1 MKRRRNVESVE
12 DIESVEDA
20 RFREKNER
28 RSKTRLALILCLVSL
43 MAFTIWLI
51 SISPLPSDNENRGVA
66 ESLDKNIEITHPNGN
81 NAIAGQESSNLAKDE
96 DGGYWVIEALLV
108 PEEWKR

>member
-1 MKRRRNVESVE
+1 MKRKRNVEPAE
-12 DIESVEDA
+12 DIEDA

-51 SISPLPSDNENRGVA
+51 SISPLPSDSENRGVV
-66 ESLDKNIEITHPNGN
+66 ESLEENDEITHLTEENST
-81 NAIAGQESSNLAKDE
+81 AGQESSNLAKDE

-108 PEEWKR
+108 PEEWKK

>member
-12 DIESVEDA
+12 DIEDA

-28 RSKTRLALILCLVSL
+28 RSKTKLALILCLVSL
-43 MAFTIWLI
+43 MVFTIWLI
-51 SISPLPSDNENRGVA
+51 SISPLPSDNENRGVV
-66 ESLDKNIEITHPNGN
+66 ESSVENDEITHLTEENST
-81 NAIAGQESSNLAKDE
+81 AGQDLRHLAVDE

-108 PEEWKR
+108 PEEWK

>member
-1 MKRRRNVESVE
+1 MKRKRNVEPAE
-12 DIESVEDA
+12 DIEDA

-28 RSKTRLALILCLVSL
+28 RSKTKLALILCLMTLIV
-43 MAFTIWLI
+43 FTIWLI
-51 SISPLPSDNENRGVA
+51 SISPLPSDNENRGVV
-66 ESLDKNIEITHPNGN
+66 ESLEKNDEITHQNEN

-108 PEEWKR
+108 PEEWKK

>member
-1 MKRRRNVESVE
+1 MKKRRNVESVE
-12 DIESVEDA
+12 DIDDA
-20 RFREKNER
+20 RFQEKNER

-51 SISPLPSDNENRGVA
+51 SISPLPSDNENRGVV
-66 ESLDKNIEITHPNGN
+66 ESSVENDEITHLTEE
-81 NAIAGQESSNLAKDE
+81 NATTGQESSNLVKDE

-108 PEEWKR
+108 PEEWKK

>member
-1 MKRRRNVESVE
+1 MKRKRNVEPAE
-12 DIESVEDA
+12 DIEDA

-51 SISPLPSDNENRGVA
+51 SISPLPSDNENRGVV
-66 ESLDKNIEITHPNGN
+66 ESLEENDEITHPNEN

-108 PEEWKR
+108 PEEWKK

>member
-1 MKRRRNVESVE
+1 MKRRRNAESVE
-12 DIESVEDA
+12 DIEDA

-51 SISPLPSDNENRGVA
+51 SISSLPSDSENRGVA
-66 ESLDKNIEITHPNGN
+66 ESLEENDEITHLIEENST
-81 NAIAGQESSNLAKDE
+81 AGQESSNLAKDE

-108 PEEWKR
+108 PEEWKK

>member
-28 RSKTRLALILCLVSL
+28 RSKTKLALILCLVSL

-51 SISPLPSDNENRGVA
+51 SISPLPSDNENRGVV
-66 ESLDKNIEITHPNGN
+66 ESLEENDEITHLTEENSTS
-81 NAIAGQESSNLAKDE
+81 GQDLRHLAVDE

-108 PEEWKR
+108 PEEWK

>member
-1 MKRRRNVESVE
+1 MKRRRDV
-12 DIESVEDA
+12 ESVEDA

-28 RSKTRLALILCLVSL
+28 RSKTRLALILCIVSL

-51 SISPLPSDNENRGVA
+51 SISPLPSDDENRGVV
-66 ESLDKNIEITHPNGN
+66 ESFGENDEITHLTEE
-81 NAIAGQESSNLAKDE
+81 NAIEGQESSNLVKDE

>member
-1 MKRRRNVESVE
+1 MKRKRNVEPAE
-12 DIESVEDA
+12 DIEDA

-51 SISPLPSDNENRGVA
+51 SISPLPSDNENRGVV
-66 ESLDKNIEITHPNGN
+66 ESLEENDEITHPNEN
-81 NAIAGQESSNLAKDE
+81 NAIAGQESSNLAKDG

-108 PEEWKR
+108 PEEWKK

>member
-12 DIESVEDA
+12 DIEDA

-51 SISPLPSDNENRGVA
+51 SISPLPSDNENRGVV
-66 ESLDKNIEITHPNGN
+66 ESLEENDEITHLTEE
-81 NAIAGQESSNLAKDE
+81 NAVEGQDLRHLAVDD
-96 DGGYWVIEALLV
+96 DGGYWVIEALIV
-108 PEEWKR
+108 PEEWRR

>member
-1 MKRRRNVESVE
+1 MKRRRNVEPAE
-12 DIESVEDA
+12 DIEDA

-51 SISPLPSDNENRGVA
+51 SISPLPSDSENRGVV
-66 ESLDKNIEITHPNGN
+66 ESLEENDEITHLTEENSTE
-81 NAIAGQESSNLAKDE
+81 GQDLRHLAVDE

-108 PEEWKR
+108 PEEWK

>member
-1 MKRRRNVESVE
+1 MKRKRNVEPAE
-12 DIESVEDA
+12 DIEDA

-51 SISPLPSDNENRGVA
+51 SISPLPSDNENRGVV
-66 ESLDKNIEITHPNGN
+66 ESLEENDEITYPNEN

-108 PEEWKR
+108 PEEWKK

>member
-1 MKRRRNVESVE
+1 MKRKRNVEPAE
-12 DIESVEDA
+12 DIEDA

-28 RSKTRLALILCLVSL
+28 RNKTRLALILCLVSL

-51 SISPLPSDNENRGVA
+51 SISPLPSDDENRGVV
-66 ESLDKNIEITHPNGN
+66 ESFEENDEITHLTEE
-81 NAIAGQESSNLAKDE
+81 NAIEGQESSNLVKDE

-108 PEEWKR
+108 PEEWKK

>member
-1 MKRRRNVESVE
+1 MKRRRNAESVE
-12 DIESVEDA
+12 DIEDA

-51 SISPLPSDNENRGVA
+51 SISPLPSDNENRGVV
-66 ESLDKNIEITHPNGN
+66 ESLEENDEITHLIEE
-81 NAIAGQESSNLAKDE
+81 NATTGQESSNLVKDE

-108 PEEWKR
+108 PEEWKK

>member
-12 DIESVEDA
+12 DIEDA

-51 SISPLPSDNENRGVA
+51 SISPLPSDSENRGVV
-66 ESLDKNIEITHPNGN
+66 ESFEENGEITHSNEN
-81 NAIAGQESSNLAKDE
+81 NATTGQESSNLAKDE

>member
-1 MKRRRNVESVE
+1 MKRKRNVEPAE
-12 DIESVEDA
+12 DIEDA

-51 SISPLPSDNENRGVA
+51 SISPLPSDNENRGVV
-66 ESLDKNIEITHPNGN
+66 ESLEENDEITHLTEENST
-81 NAIAGQESSNLAKDE
+81 AGQDLRHLAVDE
-96 DGGYWVIEALLV
+96 YGGYWVIEALLV
-108 PEEWKR
+108 PEEWK

>member
-12 DIESVEDA
+12 DIEDA

-51 SISPLPSDNENRGVA
+51 SITPIPSDSENRGVV
-66 ESLDKNIEITHPNGN
+66 ESSVENDEITHLTEENSTS
-81 NAIAGQESSNLAKDE
+81 GQYLLHLAVDE

-108 PEEWKR
+108 PEEWK

>member
-1 MKRRRNVESVE
+1 MKKRRNVESVE

-28 RSKTRLALILCLVSL
+28 RSKTRLALILCLMTLIV
-43 MAFTIWLI
+43 FTIWLI
-51 SISPLPSDNENRGVA
+51 SISPLPSDSENRGVV
-66 ESLDKNIEITHPNGN
+66 EFLDENIEITHPNEN

>member
-1 MKRRRNVESVE
+1 MKRKRNVEPVE
-12 DIESVEDA
+12 DIEDA

-51 SISPLPSDNENRGVA
+51 SISPLPSDNENRGVV
-66 ESLDKNIEITHPNGN
+66 ESLGENDEITHLTEENST
-81 NAIAGQESSNLAKDE
+81 AGQDLRHLAIDE
-96 DGGYWVIEALLV
+96 DDGYWVIEALLV
-108 PEEWKR
+108 PEEWK

>member
-12 DIESVEDA
+12 DIEDA

-51 SISPLPSDNENRGVA
+51 SISPLPSDSENRGVV
-66 ESLDKNIEITHPNGN
+66 ESLEENDEITHPNEN

-108 PEEWKR
+108 PEEWKK

>member
-1 MKRRRNVESVE
+1 MKRRRNVEPAE
-12 DIESVEDA
+12 DIEDA

-51 SISPLPSDNENRGVA
+51 SISPLPSDSENRGVA
-66 ESLDKNIEITHPNGN
+66 ESLEENDEITHLIEE
-81 NAIAGQESSNLAKDE
+81 NATTGQESSNLVKDE

-108 PEEWKR
+108 PEEWKK

>member
-1 MKRRRNVESVE
+1 MKRKRNVEPAE
-12 DIESVEDA
+12 DIEDA

-28 RSKTRLALILCLVSL
+28 RSKTRLALILCLLTL

-51 SISPLPSDNENRGVA
+51 SISPLPSNNENRGVV
-66 ESLDKNIEITHPNGN
+66 ESSVENDEITHLTEE
-81 NAIAGQESSNLAKDE
+81 NATEGQDLRHLAVDE

-108 PEEWKR
+108 PEEWKK

>member
-1 MKRRRNVESVE
+1 MKRKRNVEPAE
-12 DIESVEDA
+12 DIEDA

-51 SISPLPSDNENRGVA
+51 SISPLPSDNENRGMV
-66 ESLDKNIEITHPNGN
+66 ESFEENDEITHLTEE
-81 NAIAGQESSNLAKDE
+81 NAIEGQESSNLVKDE

>member
-1 MKRRRNVESVE
+1 MKRRRDVEPAE
-12 DIESVEDA
+12 DIEDA

-51 SISPLPSDNENRGVA
+51 SISPLPSDNENRGVV
-66 ESLDKNIEITHPNGN
+66 ESFGENDEITHLTEE
-81 NAIAGQESSNLAKDE
+81 NATEGQDLRHLAVDE

-108 PEEWKR
+108 PEEWKK

>member
-1 MKRRRNVESVE
+1 MKRRRDV
-12 DIESVEDA
+12 ESVEDA

-51 SISPLPSDNENRGVA
+51 SISPLPSDNENRGVV
-66 ESLDKNIEITHPNGN
+66 ESFEENDEITHLTEE
-81 NAIAGQESSNLAKDE
+81 NAIEGQESSNLVKDE

-108 PEEWKR
+108 PEEWKK

>member
-12 DIESVEDA
+12 DIEDA

-51 SISPLPSDNENRGVA
+51 SISSLPSDSENRGVV
-66 ESLDKNIEITHPNGN
+66 ESLEENDEITHPNEN

-108 PEEWKR
+108 PEEWKK

>member
-1 MKRRRNVESVE
+1 MKRKRNVEPAE
-12 DIESVEDA
+12 DIEDA

-51 SISPLPSDNENRGVA
+51 SISPLPSDSENRGVA
-66 ESLDKNIEITHPNGN
+66 ESSVENDEITHLTEENST
-81 NAIAGQESSNLAKDE
+81 AGQESSNLAKDE

-108 PEEWKR
+108 PEEWK

>member
-12 DIESVEDA
+12 DIESIEDA

-51 SISPLPSDNENRGVA
+51 SISPLPSDNENRGVV
-66 ESLDKNIEITHPNGN
+66 ESLEENDEITHLTEENST
-81 NAIAGQESSNLAKDE
+81 AGQDLWHLAVDE

-108 PEEWKR
+108 PEEWK